1 MESWNPSP
9 TRLSFEEVEVFM
21 NDLCRARLKD
31 TRDMPIVIVGNKGDV
46 PDELRQVPKTQAVKF
61 AEDNGC
67 PLIGTPPH
75 YTTSVSEG
83 APTTSMSIH
92 HRNERQVGAEC
103 T

>member
-1 MESWNPSP
+1 
-9 TRLSFEEVEVFM
+9 M

-46 PDELRQVPKTQAVKF
+46 PDELRQVPKAQAAKF

-67 PLIGTPPH
+67 PLIGTHNAPH
-75 YTTSVSEG
+75 HPARTSER
-83 APTTSMSIH
+83 AHQPHITH

>member
-1 MESWNPSP
+1 
-9 TRLSFEEVEVFM
+9 M

-46 PDELRQVPKTQAVKF
+46 PDELRQVTKAQAAKF

-67 PLIGTPPH
+67 PLIGTHHTTLPVYQRRAHQPH
-75 YTTSVSEG
+75 IT
-83 APTTSMSIH
+83 H